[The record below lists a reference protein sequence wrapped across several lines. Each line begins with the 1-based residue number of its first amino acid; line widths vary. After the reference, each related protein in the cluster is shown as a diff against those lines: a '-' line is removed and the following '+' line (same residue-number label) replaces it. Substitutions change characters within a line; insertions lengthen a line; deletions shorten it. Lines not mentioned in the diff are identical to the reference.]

1 MPVWAKTVV
10 PTEGRTPLMASPG
23 DAYTPTAIIGP
34 HVHTHKKVSTSL
46 LEDLFEALF
55 SKNTND
61 AKLPYKNISFKKTI
75 IPSSHHSIIPSFH
88 QLQITNYQLPI
99 PFTSTSVMATPEGT
113 LPSVQ
118 LFNRQSAAPVLS
130 VTNNYK
136 HSRST
141 AAMPVIS
148 LAERAKHTVRP
159 AGNVLRAY
167 GSFSAVSTQPS
178 IDNAGTAVLA
188 VGVTPM
194 AKVLGGGGVPII
206 GEPEEGE
213 DEFLGPE
220 TPVGDALFPLLLIA
234 LLYVL
239 IIKRRFSLL
248 SQKH

>member
-1 MPVWAKTVV
+1 
-10 PTEGRTPLMASPG
+10 
-23 DAYTPTAIIGP
+23 
-34 HVHTHKKVSTSL
+34 
-46 LEDLFEALF
+46 
-55 SKNTND
+55 
-61 AKLPYKNISFKKTI
+61 
-75 IPSSHHSIIPSFH
+75 
-88 QLQITNYQLPI
+88 
-99 PFTSTSVMATPEGT
+99 MATPEGT

-220 TPVGDALFPLLLIA
+220 TPVGDALFPFLLIA

-248 SQKH
+248 SRKH

>member
-75 IPSSHHSIIPSFH
+75 NPSSHHSAAQPRLNPSF
-88 QLQITNYQLPI
+88 QSPI

-220 TPVGDALFPLLLIA
+220 TPVGDALFPFLLIA

-248 SQKH
+248 SRKH